1 MLFHSL
7 FIYSRHIKHM
17 NLRKYLIQSLIYLT
31 EIGIIIVVSNYILSC
46 FFPAESYFD
55 YFTRSLGIYTVYQL
69 FVYSTLKLAA
79 DAQKDAYSTL
89 KVMNEEALLIIKY
102 YGNDYAAY
110 FILSLTLK
118 NHIRLQ
124 LDDSVFNMDEVKKE
138 YIQLIKNIDTK
149 NPFSIEHSIIS
160 INHNLTLIDQEFQ
173 FSFLLRAIKN
183 SIPLHAKRYLNRFNK
198 EDI

>member
-1 MLFHSL
+1 
-7 FIYSRHIKHM
+7 M

-31 EIGIIIVVSNYILSC
+31 EIGIIILISNYILSC
-46 FFPAESYFD
+46 FFPVESYLD

-89 KVMNEEALLIIKY
+89 KFMNEEALLIIKY

-110 FILSLTLK
+110 FILSLILK
-118 NHIRLQ
+118 NHIKLQ

-138 YIQLIKNIDTK
+138 YLQLIKNIDK
-149 NPFSIEHSIIS
+149 KDSFSIEHSIVS

-173 FSFLLRAIKN
+173 LSFLLRAIKN
-183 SIPLHAKRYLNRFNK
+183 SLPVHAKQYINRFN
-198 EDI
+198 EDENNEKPQKK